1 MSAQREEVT
10 LGNAPF
16 QRAVGKRQP
25 LRYGKGMRCAGGYP
39 KGTCDPTLRG
49 RVGIRPYNMTG
60 GVLQTMQEHIFSTI
74 NCQLSTVNCQLST
87 VNSRTRR
94 ALTPQSATPVPFFI
108 FIVIV
113 EKKITVTVIF
123 FSTVV
128 GIVIGIHCIAI
139 KRRLEKVRG
148 IGLINK

>member
-49 RVGIRPYNMTG
+49 RVGIAPYDMTE

-74 NCQLSTVNCQLST
+74 NCQLSIVNCQLTGKAGRSHH
-87 VNSRTRR
+87 R
-94 ALTPQSATPVPFFI
+94 AQRLPFFII

-113 EKKITVTVIF
+113 EKKITLSVIF
-123 FSTVV
+123 FSTVTV
-128 GIVIGIHCIAI
+128 IVTVIGMHCNA
-139 KRRLEKVRG
+139 LYHGKVKVG
-148 IGLINK
+148 KSEGNFDN